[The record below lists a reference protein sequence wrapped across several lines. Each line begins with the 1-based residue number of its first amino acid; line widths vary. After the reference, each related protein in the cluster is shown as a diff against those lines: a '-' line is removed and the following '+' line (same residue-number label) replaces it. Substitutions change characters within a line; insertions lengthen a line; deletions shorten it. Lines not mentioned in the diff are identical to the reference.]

1 MWTETIYIRVGYVRK
16 SRFSAGE
23 IWLISMI
30 FSILTKKWS
39 NFKKLLFI
47 VL

>member
-1 MWTETIYIRVGYVRK
+1 MWTETIYMRVGYVLK

-30 FSILTKKWS
+30 FRILTKKWS